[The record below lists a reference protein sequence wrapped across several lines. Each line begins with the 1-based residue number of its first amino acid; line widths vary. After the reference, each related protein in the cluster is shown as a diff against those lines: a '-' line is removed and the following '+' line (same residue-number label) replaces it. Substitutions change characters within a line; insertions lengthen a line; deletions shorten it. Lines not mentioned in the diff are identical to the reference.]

1 MLRNR
6 MLLSDLH
13 TCWRLRN
20 RMLLWDAVS
29 GVGWGG
35 VGMMTF
41 FELAHMVDA
50 MQQDAS
56 LGRGFRGGVGW
67 GGDDD
72 IL

>member
-1 MLRNR
+1 M
-6 MLLSDLH
+6 
-13 TCWRLRN
+13 
-20 RMLLWDAVS
+20 
-29 GVGWGG
+29 
-35 VGMMTF
+35 GMMTF

-50 MQQDAS
+50 TQQDASLGLAHMLDATQQDAS